1 MSIASMVE
9 PAFKFLL
16 FKIYFAFI
24 SEDLGERGVDN
35 DNLNFNLVI
44 LKYFLFLLRSN

>member
-16 FKIYFAFI
+16 FKIYFGFI
-24 SEDLGERGVDN
+24 SGDLGERGVDN

-44 LKYFLFLLRSN
+44 YKLYCLFL